1 MKLPQQIGLAACL
14 TLLVSCESTQTAGM
28 GNQERKRLAALQ
40 QQGQQLQADESEQN
54 LWRAQQITL
63 NMDGNP
69 MRRY

>member
-1 MKLPQQIGLAACL
+1 MKLLRYIGLTACL
-14 TLLVSCESTQTAGM
+14 TLVVSCESMQTAGM
-28 GNQERKRLAALQ
+28 GNQERKRLAALHQ
-40 QQGQQLQADESEQN
+40 QSRQLQADESEQN